1 MVGVGA
7 FFASAANPRAP
18 MFSIQHRSAMN
29 ALSCGR
35 CSSVIISAPGAFQSM
50 SASAHWRSLILASI
64 ASMSIVI
71 GSSFGCDSS
80 ERGGPGHQADGAGV
94 DTRDQA
100 FDVPADLGFE
110 LRNAVQVAAMVGVQ
124 AGLRYFVR

>member
-7 FFASAANPRAP
+7 FFATAANPPTP
-18 MFSIQHRSAMN
+18 MSSNQHRSAMT
-29 ALSCGR
+29 ALSWGR
-35 CSSVIISAPGAFQSM
+35 CSSVIISAPGASQSM

-64 ASMSIVI
+64 ASMSILI
-71 GSSFGCDSS
+71 ASSFGWDSL

-94 DTRDQA
+94 GTGEQA

-110 LRNAVQVAAMVGVQ
+110 LRHAVQVAAMVGVQ

>member
-35 CSSVIISAPGAFQSM
+35 CSSLIISAPGASQSM
-50 SASAHWRSLILASI
+50 SASAHWRSLILASL
-64 ASMSIVI
+64 ASMSILIVATP
-71 GSSFGCDSS
+71 SSGLVVS
-80 ERGGPGHQADGAGV
+80 ERGDAVQQAGHPGVGA
-94 DTRDQA
+94 RCES
-100 FDVPADLGFE
+100 FDVPAELGFE
-110 LRNAVQVAAMVGVQ
+110 LRHAV
-124 AGLRYFVR
+124 

>member
-7 FFASAANPRAP
+7 FFASAAKPLAP

-35 CSSVIISAPGAFQSM
+35 CSSLIISAPGASQSM

-71 GSSFGCDSS
+71 GSSFGCDSL

-94 DTRDQA
+94 GTGEQA
-100 FDVPADLGFE
+100 FDVPAALGFG
-110 LRNAVQVAAMVGVQ
+110 LRHAVQGASIVGVQ
-124 AGLRYFVR
+124 AGFRHLVR